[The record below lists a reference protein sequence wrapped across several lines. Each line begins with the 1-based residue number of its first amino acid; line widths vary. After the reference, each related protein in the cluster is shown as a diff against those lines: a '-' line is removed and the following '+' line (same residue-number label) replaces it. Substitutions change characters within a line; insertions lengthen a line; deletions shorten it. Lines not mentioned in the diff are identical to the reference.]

1 MGNWKT
7 MTTMTSQIGGYPLF
21 RVGRSISSWE
31 VGSTESDIALPIDS
45 AEIADDWL
53 FRFSKSAEMLEVQ
66 SMENEVDMNSSRAE
80 IASHLLFR
88 GRRKLAMCY
97 VRTNEKTERQQA
109 TNQIRR
115 TPLFGVSRVRNE
127 S

>member
-88 GRRKLAMCY
+88 GRRRLAMCY
-97 VRTNEKTERQQA
+97 VRTNEKNGKA
-109 TNQIRR
+109 A
-115 TPLFGVSRVRNE
+115 SNE
-127 S
+127 PNKAHSAIWG